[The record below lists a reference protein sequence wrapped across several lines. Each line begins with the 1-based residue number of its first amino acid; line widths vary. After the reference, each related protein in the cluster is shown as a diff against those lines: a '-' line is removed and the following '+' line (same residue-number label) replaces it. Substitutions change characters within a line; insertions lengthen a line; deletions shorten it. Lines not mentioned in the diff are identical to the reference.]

1 MLANNLYSY
10 FLFSTDIILAD
21 ISHYVKIEIAR
32 KKPGIPGIPEIVK
45 SAEPAACEGLGG
57 AG

>member
-1 MLANNLYSY
+1 
-10 FLFSTDIILAD
+10 LFYTNIILAD
-21 ISHYVKIEIAR
+21 IFHYVKIEIAR
-32 KKPGIPGIPEIVK
+32 KKPGIPGIRENVK